1 VLLNV
6 ERVWQLKLNLEIIG
20 ICYLLNFVENFLQI
34 YRVMSAYISKGT
46 RLTIHTNSNEHRSER
61 NITVFVKAG
70 EIPTQRNNDF
80 KVLENWHITLQI
92 TPL

>member
-1 VLLNV
+1 LAV
-6 ERVWQLKLNLEIIG
+6 E
-20 ICYLLNFVENFLQI
+20 VEPGN